1 MHLKALEILTKHNA
15 VSPSFRK
22 KQGEFI
28 NLFLR
33 YILGSH
39 LTIPTQKSLKQQS
52 ILDLLNLYQHA
63 ESHFV
68 ISVRYSQ
75 F

>member
-39 LTIPTQKSLKQQS
+39 LTIPTQESLKQ
-52 ILDLLNLYQHA
+52 
-63 ESHFV
+63 
-68 ISVRYSQ
+68 
-75 F
+75 